1 MRSIRDLDLDGRRV
15 MIRVDFNVPLRQG
28 EVADASRIR
37 AALPTIRQAM
47 VQGGRV
53 VLASH
58 LGRPRGSR
66 KMAYSLEPVG
76 MKLAE
81 LLDGEVLLT
90 DDCVGDGARKV
101 ITDLREGQVAL
112 LENLRFHAGEQ
123 TNDDAFAR
131 ELAQLADVYVNDA
144 FGTAHRSHASV
155 CALPRLIENKGIG
168 LLVQREIETLTR
180 LKTDTPRPFVA
191 VMGGAKVGD
200 KIGVLET
207 FIDRVDFLLIGGAMA
222 NTFLAARGFDLGN
235 SWVESD
241 RLALARSLLQRAEE
255 QNVELILPEDL
266 VIAEDIEANAGT
278 IVDKNAVP
286 EDAMALDI
294 GPRTNK
300 LFREKILRA
309 NSVFWNGPLGLFERE
324 PFARGTME
332 TARSVADCPGFTVVG
347 GGDSVAAVNRS
358 GLSDRFDHVST
369 GGGASLEF
377 LQGRRLPG
385 LEAM

>member
-1 MRSIRDLDLDGRRV
+1 
-15 MIRVDFNVPLRQG
+15 
-28 EVADASRIR
+28 
-37 AALPTIRQAM
+37 
-47 VQGGRV
+47 
-53 VLASH
+53 
-58 LGRPRGSR
+58 
-66 KMAYSLEPVG
+66 
-76 MKLAE
+76 
-81 LLDGEVLLT
+81 LLT

-101 ITDLREGQVAL
+101 VTDLREGQVAL

-131 ELAQLADVYVNDA
+131 ELAQLTDVYVNDA

-155 CALPRLIENKGIG
+155 CALPRLVEDKGIG
-168 LLVQREIETLTR
+168 LLVEKEIDTLTR
-180 LKTDTPRPFVA
+180 LKTDAPRPFVA
-191 VMGGAKVGD
+191 VMGGAKVSD
-200 KIGVLET
+200 KIGVLEA

-222 NTFLAARGFDLGN
+222 NTFLAALGRDLGK

-255 QNVELILPEDL
+255 RNVELVLPEDL
-266 VIAEDIEANAGT
+266 VIAEDIEAGSGT
-278 IVDKNAVP
+278 VVSKDAVP
-286 EDAMALDI
+286 DNAMALDI

-324 PFARGTME
+324 PFATGTLE

-358 GLSDRFDHVST
+358 GMAERFDHVST

-385 LEAM
+385 LEAMKS